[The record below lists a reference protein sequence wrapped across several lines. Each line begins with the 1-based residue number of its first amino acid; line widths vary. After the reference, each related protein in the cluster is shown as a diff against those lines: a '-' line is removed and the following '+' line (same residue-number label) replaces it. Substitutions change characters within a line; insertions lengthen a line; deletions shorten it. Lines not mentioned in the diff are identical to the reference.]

1 MPKQVSSS
9 WKWAFTLNNYDIAT
23 QIHMESVCA
32 NEGLCIIAVPEVAPT
47 TGTPHLQ
54 GAVCSMVQRKDKQGV
69 MRYPAWR
76 PTVFGRHTSGSGR
89 PADNGKKADP
99 MLIDCE
105 LPDSTCKIAFTR
117 MMASPQS
124 NYEYCMKSLQ
134 DWTESMGKPDIML
147 DTFPLKFRP
156 KPDWLLGDS
165 APAVIAAKKWKT
177 FTTDCRML
185 FLLVNKRLCMM
196 SHIIRIGYER
206 WPSIDD
212 CYILQDTQYW
222 KNMKRTIDDYNEP
235 WDVVAFGPNER
246 WFPGWREQQ
255 LNEHFRKY
263 RLMDGEA
270 EKVAYRFEEK
280 WNITSSEI
288 LGAMRNYRW
297 GVDLDNMLTVFKE
310 RV

>member
-32 NEGLCIIAVPEVAPT
+32 NEGLCIVAVPEVAPT

-117 MMASPQS
+117 MSCSPQT

-134 DWTESMGKPDIML
+134 GWTESMGKPDVML

-156 KPDWLLGDS
+156 KPDWLLGDK
-165 APAVIAAKKWKT
+165 APAVIAAKRWAAFRRDARAAWTLCKGHKWFGVQPLAPDGFPDMKAL
-177 FTTDCRML
+177 CW
-185 FLLVNKRLCMM
+185 LV
-196 SHIIRIGYER
+196 
-206 WPSIDD
+206 
-212 CYILQDTQYW
+212 DTQYASDVKRCRYNCEW
-222 KNMKRTIDDYNEP
+222 VEFDTDDEHELWVYKQRKQVKNCK
-235 WDVVAFGPNER
+235 
-246 WFPGWREQQ
+246 
-255 LNEHFRKY
+255 L
-263 RLMDGEA
+263 LDGEDV
-270 EKVAYRFEEK
+270 KVSYRFEEH
-280 WNITSSEI
+280 WNVSLNEI
-288 LGAMRNYRW
+288 NGALERWQMRGPIDVCLEQFR
-297 GVDLDNMLTVFKE
+297 E